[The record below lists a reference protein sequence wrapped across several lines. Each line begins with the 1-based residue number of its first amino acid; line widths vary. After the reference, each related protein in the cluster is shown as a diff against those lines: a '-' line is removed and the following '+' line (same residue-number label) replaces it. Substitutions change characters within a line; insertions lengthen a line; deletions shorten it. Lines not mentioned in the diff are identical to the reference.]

1 MQKINTSHTT
11 ALNDKKEEQE
21 NKPITLNVSYDLPNG
36 EQLFKLVTIEH
47 PTKNPIYQR
56 RLSAAKCQQFQPK

>member
-11 ALNDKKEEQE
+11 TLKKEEQE

-36 EQLFKLVTIEH
+36 EQLFKLVTIKH
-47 PTKNPIYQR
+47 PTENQIHQR
-56 RLSAAKCQQFQPK
+56 RLSTAKCQQFQPK

>member
-11 ALNDKKEEQE
+11 TLKKEEKE
-21 NKPITLNVSYDLPNG
+21 DKSITLNVSYDLPNG
-36 EQLFKLVTIEH
+36 EQLFKLVRIKH

-56 RLSAAKCQQFQPK
+56 RLSTAKCQQFQSK